1 MKNSFFSF
9 SRLEIGPATAL
20 WLLGLMAL
28 AGAAYGVVQTEGA
41 TWAVAALVLT
51 LLVLLMG
58 LRGLSTENKL
68 LKRMDEVLEGAS
80 KGVLEP
86 RINGI
91 PASGRL
97 VNAAYRTNEV
107 LDQVEAVFRESLT
120 VISRM
125 GEGHFGRQPQT
136 AGLRGLYPQVLI
148 KIADAQEKVATT
160 VGNLSQLMV
169 ALANGDFSLRFSVT
183 GEKGQYR
190 EILVNAQQATEALDL
205 LLSDVV
211 KVMDS
216 VAQGDL
222 SRRVHAEG
230 RGSLEKLKSDINRS
244 LDALATSMGSIGE
257 NAQQVAGAAS
267 DTSTAIGQL
276 ADGAQSQTQ
285 YIGQMVTAIR
295 QTVSAVSDISTS
307 TDSASR
313 QAQESAAIVRDG
325 QSKMALMVD
334 VVNGI
339 ASSSEKINKITDVI
353 EKIANKTNLLSLNAA
368 IEAARAGEH
377 GKGFAVVAD
386 EVGKLAASS
395 ADSTKE
401 ITQLI
406 QLAVAQAKQA
416 VVAVQEVSL
425 DMERIVKSSTQTDG
439 MLQRISAAVE
449 EQTSMMQE
457 INSNV
462 QSLDQIA
469 HSNSAASEELAA
481 SMIELSKVADSTRLE
496 IDKFKI

>member
-1 MKNSFFSF
+1 
-9 SRLEIGPATAL
+9 
-20 WLLGLMAL
+20 MAQ
-28 AGAAYGVVQTEGA
+28 GDFNVRV
-41 TWAVAALVLT
+41 
-51 LLVLLMG
+51 
-58 LRGLSTENKL
+58 STQGQSGEFLN
-68 LKRMDEVLEGAS
+68 M
-80 KGVLEP
+80 
-86 RINGI
+86 IN
-91 PASGRL
+91 
-97 VNAAYRTNEV
+97 NARTTIEV
-107 LDQVEAVFRESLT
+107 LDK
-120 VISRM
+120 
-125 GEGHFGRQPQT
+125 
-136 AGLRGLYPQVLI
+136 LI
-148 KIADAQEKVATT
+148 
-160 VGNLSQLMV
+160 
-169 ALANGDFSLRFSVT
+169 
-183 GEKGQYR
+183 
-190 EILVNAQQATEALDL
+190 
-205 LLSDVV
+205 SDVV
-211 KVMDS
+211 HVMDGVS
-216 VAQGDL
+216 RGDL
-222 SRRVHAEG
+222 SNRVHADG
-230 RGSLEKLKSDINRS
+230 AGALGKLKDDINQSVQS
-244 LDALATSMGSIGE
+244 LAQSMRQLGE
-257 NAQQVAGAAS
+257 NAQQVAGAAN

-285 YIGQMVTAIR
+285 FIGQMVSAIR
-295 QTVSAVSDISTS
+295 QTVSAVSDISSNTEH
-307 TDSASR
+307 ASR
-313 QAQESAAIVRDG
+313 QAQESTAIVRGG
-325 QSKMALMVD
+325 QHKMVQMVD

-339 ASSSEKINKITDVI
+339 ALSSEKINKITDVI

-416 VVAVQEVSL
+416 VVAVQEVSM

>member
-9 SRLEIGPATAL
+9 SRLEFSPAVGL
-20 WLLGLMAL
+20 WLLSLVSL
-28 AGAAYGVVQTEGA
+28 AGAAYDLVFTSSSEVGIALMAVTVV
-41 TWAVAALVLT
+41 VM
-51 LLVLLMG
+51 LLA

-68 LKRMDEVLEGAS
+68 LGRMDEVLEGAS
-80 KGVLEP
+80 KGILEP

-91 PASGRL
+91 PTASRL
-97 VNAAYRTNEV
+97 THCAHRTNEV

-120 VISRM
+120 VVSRM

-136 AGLRGLYPQVLI
+136 AGLRGLYPQVLN
-148 KIADAQEKVATT
+148 KIADAQNKVSTT
-160 VGNLSQLMV
+160 MSNLSQLMV
-169 ALANGDFSLRFSVT
+169 ALAQGDFSVRVSAD
-183 GEKGQYR
+183 GEKGEYR
-190 EILVNAQQATEALDL
+190 TILLNAQKATDSLDL

-211 KVMDS
+211 KVMDA
-216 VAQGDL
+216 VARGDL
-222 SRRVHAEG
+222 SRRVHADG
-230 RGSLEKLKSDINRS
+230 RGSLEKLKIDTNRS
-244 LDALATSMGSIGE
+244 LDVLAQSMASIGE

-295 QTVSAVSDISTS
+295 QTVNAVGDISTS

-313 QAQESAAIVRDG
+313 QAQDSAAIVRDG

-339 ASSSEKINKITDVI
+339 AVSSEKINKITDVI

-406 QLAVAQAKQA
+406 QMAVAQANQA
-416 VVAVQEVSL
+416 VVAVQEVSV
-425 DMERIVKSSTQTDG
+425 DMERIVKSATQTDG

-469 HSNSAASEELAA
+469 HSNAAASEELAA
-481 SMIELSKVADSTRLE
+481 SMIELSKVADSTRIE
-496 IDKFKI
+496 IAKFKI